1 MTLPFINA
9 PTRTLTDVDQALPL
23 RSERPF
29 CVKGNNKC
37 TQELSVVF
45 GAAERPSE
53 ENLPLW
59 NPLQGFWS
67 L

>member
-29 CVKGNNKC
+29 CVKGDKC

-45 GAAERPSE
+45 GATECHSE
-53 ENLPLW
+53 KGLPLW
-59 NPLQGFWS
+59 NPLQGFQS